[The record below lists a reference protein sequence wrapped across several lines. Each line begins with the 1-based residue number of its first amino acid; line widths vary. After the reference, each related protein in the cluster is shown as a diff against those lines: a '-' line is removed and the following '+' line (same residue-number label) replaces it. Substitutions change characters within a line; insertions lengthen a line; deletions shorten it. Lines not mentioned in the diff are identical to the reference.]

1 MRYRANVVT
10 AKAQSESDLASR
22 AYRLETLLE
31 NLPGMVYRC
40 LNEPHWPMDFVSN
53 GCFELCGYKKQDI
66 ESQRILW
73 GDFTHPEDIDEVD
86 RLVRHAAL
94 SEEPF
99 EVEYRIICKNGEC
112 KWVWERG
119 RTVGVSEDGIA
130 VIEGFITDI
139 TSRKLSKIGLE
150 QARAY
155 SQAIVDSVAEAVV
168 TIDKN
173 GGVESF
179 NRAAENMF
187 ACCVTDILGRDCKQ
201 LFATSSHREFET
213 FLEQSKNN
221 PDARE
226 TCEINGLAGEDR
238 KFPIALSI
246 NQIASEHSDKY
257 VILARDLTRQRNG
270 ERELRE
276 QREMLSH
283 ADRLNTLGEMTAGI
297 AHEINQPLTAIS
309 MYAQSGLRFME
320 NSALSNA
327 RLGDALE
334 KISVQARR
342 AGAVMQRMQAMAKR
356 EVLRHENIK
365 CDVLIK
371 EIRRLAELE
380 ASSRNYVIH
389 LDIEEQLNDV
399 HCDSV
404 QVQQVILN
412 LLRNGMESM
421 SSAKC
426 AAQSRIILKACNVES
441 GVRLS
446 IIDCGHGINL
456 ELAQELYETF
466 RSNKEFGMG
475 LGLSI
480 SRSIIRAHGSRLEF
494 KNNLTG
500 GACFYFSLPSAR
512 VAR

>member
-1 MRYRANVVT
+1 MTTNT
-10 AKAQSESDLASR
+10 QTESDLASH

-53 GCFELCGYKKQDI
+53 GCFELCGHKKEDI

-86 RLVRHAAL
+86 RLVRQAAK

-99 EVEYRIICKNGEC
+99 EVEYRIICKNGYS

-119 RTVGVSEDGIA
+119 RTVGVCEDGTA

-139 TSRKLSKIGLE
+139 TSTKLSKIGLE

-155 SQAIVDSVAEAVV
+155 SQAIVDSVAEAVI
-168 TIDKN
+168 TIDHMGK
-173 GGVESF
+173 VESF
-179 NRAAENMF
+179 NRAAQNMF
-187 ACCVTDILGRDCKQ
+187 ACSAADIFGRNCKQ
-201 LFATSSHREFET
+201 LFADTDHLEFEAL
-213 FLEQSKNN
+213 LEHSKAN
-221 PDARE
+221 PDTRE
-226 TCEINGLAGEDR
+226 TCEINGLVQDKRE
-238 KFPIALSI
+238 FPIALSI
-246 NQIASEHSDKY
+246 NQIDTEHSDKY
-257 VILARDLTRQRNG
+257 VILARDLTRQRTG

-276 QREMLSH
+276 QREMLAH

-309 MYAQSGLRFME
+309 IYAQSGLRFME
-320 NSALSNA
+320 NLQQNSA

-334 KISVQARR
+334 KLSVQARR

-356 EVLRHENIK
+356 EVSRHETIE
-365 CDVLIK
+365 CESLIRD
-371 EIRRLAELE
+371 IRRLAELE
-380 ASSRNYVIH
+380 AASRNYVIH
-389 LDIEEQLNDV
+389 LDIHKPLYDV

-404 QVQQVILN
+404 QIQQVILN

-421 SSAKC
+421 STANC
-426 AAQSRIILKACNVES
+426 ASQSRIVLKACNVES
-441 GVRLS
+441 GVKIS
-446 IIDCGHGINL
+446 IVDCGLGINP
-456 ELAQELYETF
+456 ELAQELYKTF
-466 RSNKEFGMG
+466 QSNKEFGMG

-480 SRSIIRAHGSRLEF
+480 SRSIVRAHGSRLEF
-494 KNNLTG
+494 KNNSTG
-500 GACFYFSLPSAR
+500 GGTRFFFTLPTTR
-512 VAR
+512 VVV